1 MNNIRFMHRVPY
13 QQIEDYLRL
22 GWVAYEPNYF
32 DYMHCYGIFMS
43 WICDCPPPKVCN
55 ANH

>member
-22 GWVAYEPNYF
+22 GWIAYEPNHF

-43 WICDCPPPKVCN
+43 WICDCPPPKVHN